1 MAPSSGEIVSL
12 PNIPQAD
19 IDVTDLKAK
28 STGLILL
35 FFIKVNTNYLKESNT
50 FKNNPDMG

>member
-1 MAPSSGEIVSL
+1 MSEPHCFKSKTKHMAPSPGEIVSL

-28 STGLILL
+28 STGLIIL
-35 FFIKVNTNYLKESNT
+35 FS
-50 FKNNPDMG
+50 